1 MSKHSILF
9 VGSFKKEGKDG
20 SIGGTMVACR
30 SLVES
35 KLSQYVHWHLID
47 STSDTVPA
55 PVMYKRLFKAISRIY
70 RFIYLINNKKIRIA
84 LVFCSSGF
92 SFVEKGIMILIVKL
106 SGKKTIFSPRS
117 GLIIND
123 IENSSFMKWFV
134 AVVIRS
140 SDLVICQSNSWK
152 NIYQS
157 ISGEDDSKFQVISN
171 WINSKEYTSPSPP
184 ASRNAGPMSTGHRPP
199 QRGDFTTP
207 IAKGK
212 SEGKAPASGG
222 LGGANIL
229 YLGWIEIYKG
239 IYDLIKAVE
248 LNKSDFKNCLFHIC
262 GMGSQINSAKKLV
275 NELGLDKRI
284 IFKGWVGP
292 EKKLAMLKS
301 SDILVLPSHREGLP
315 NALLEAMAVGLP
327 VIASKVGAIPEV
339 IKHGE
344 NGLLFDAKDHKTL
357 SRLLISLIV
366 DRNKRKV
373 LGQKAREHI
382 LKHHD
387 IEKVWK
393 IFLELFDKLDP

>member
-1 MSKHSILF
+1 MSKHSVLF

-20 SIGGTMVACR
+20 SVGGTMVACR
-30 SLVES
+30 SLIES

-70 RFIYLINNKKIRIA
+70 RFIYLMNNKNKKITIV

-92 SFVEKGIMILIVKL
+92 SFIEKGIMILIVKL

-117 GLIIND
+117 GLIIVD

-134 AVVIRS
+134 PKVIRS

-171 WINSKEYTSPSPP
+171 WINSKEYISQGEISIPTLLIDDKKE
-184 ASRNAGPMSTGHRPP
+184 AST
-199 QRGDFTTP
+199 
-207 IAKGK
+207 II
-212 SEGKAPASGG
+212 
-222 LGGANIL
+222 NIL

-292 EKKLAMLKS
+292 DKKLAMLKS

-315 NALLEAMAVGLP
+315 NALVEAMASGLP
-327 VIASKVGAIPEV
+327 VIASRVGAIPEV

-357 SRLLISLIV
+357 SRLLISLIN

-387 IEKVWK
+387 IEKVWR

>member
-1 MSKHSILF
+1 MSKHSVLF

-20 SIGGTMVACR
+20 SVGGTMVACR

-35 KLSQYVHWHLID
+35 KLSRYVHWHLID

-55 PVMYKRLFKAISRIY
+55 PAMYKRLFKAIGRIY
-70 RFIYLINNKKIRIA
+70 RFIYLINIKKITIV

-117 GLIIND
+117 GLIIVD

-134 AVVIRS
+134 PKVIRS

-157 ISGEDDSKFQVISN
+157 ISGEDDNKFQVISN
-171 WINSKEYTSPSPP
+171 WINPEEYIKNNIS
-184 ASRNAGPMSTGHRPP
+184 NKHE
-199 QRGDFTTP
+199 TTTYNLP
-207 IAKGK
+207 LTTHHSLIT
-212 SEGKAPASGG
+212 
-222 LGGANIL
+222 NIL
-229 YLGWIEIYKG
+229 YLGWVEIYKG

-292 EKKLAMLKS
+292 DKKLAMLKS

-315 NALLEAMAVGLP
+315 NALVEAMASGLP
-327 VIASKVGAIPEV
+327 VIASRVGAIPEV

-357 SRLLISLIV
+357 SRLLISLIN

-373 LGQKAREHI
+373 LGQKARKHI

-387 IEKVWK
+387 IEKVWR
-393 IFLELFDKLDP
+393 IFLELFDELDP